1 MRVSSYT
8 VPVQALVVDGF
19 GKRYGP
25 LRAASGIGF
34 HIAAGEVVGLCGPNG
49 AGKTTTLRA
58 IAGIVRPSEGR
69 IVVDGHDMA
78 RATLEAKRRLAF
90 VPDEPAVFDH
100 LTVLEHLLLTARLYE
115 VQDGPARARALVDEV
130 ELGPKRDELA
140 AALSRGM
147 KQKLMLA
154 CALIHA
160 PRVLLLDEP
169 LTGLDPLAI
178 RKTKD
183 RVVRAAAEGAAVLI
197 SSHLL
202 SLVEEMCT
210 RALFLRGG
218 ALLFDG
224 KIADFK
230 AAHGASASLEE
241 AFVRAAT
248 APLAD
253 APPAP

>member
-1 MRVSSYT
+1 MAVLA
-8 VPVQALVVDGF
+8 VEGF

-25 LRAASGIGF
+25 VRAAQAISF
-34 HIAAGEVVGLCGPNG
+34 AIAPGEVVGLCGPNG

-69 IVVDGHDMA
+69 IVVAGHDLA
-78 RATLEAKRRLAF
+78 RTPLEAKRRLAF

-100 LTVLEHLLLTARLYE
+100 LTVLEHLLLTARLYQ
-115 VQDGPARARALVDEV
+115 VADGPDRARALVHEV

-140 AALSRGM
+140 AGLSRGM

-160 PRVLLLDEP
+160 PRLLLLDEP

-183 RVVRAAAEGAAVLI
+183 RIVRAAAEGAAVLV

-202 SLVEEMCT
+202 SLVEEMCS

-218 ALLFDG
+218 KLVFDG
-224 KIADFK
+224 SIAAFK
-230 AAHGASASLEE
+230 AAHGATGSLEE
-241 AFVRAAT
+241 AFMRAAT
-248 APLAD
+248 APLD
-253 APPAP
+253 APPPAP